1 MTRWAWA
8 LAGAAVLA
16 GLAGLVAAR
25 VLGRSGSRPAALLS
39 VVTGWLGAWVV
50 WGFLGTLAV
59 GAGAL
64 DRYDGTLFVAV
75 ALAGGAW
82 QYRTHLAQGRER
94 GLVVFVGGQL
104 VWLGVVLLQN
114 GVLGR

>member
-8 LAGAAVLA
+8 LAGAALLA

-25 VLGRSGSRPAALLS
+25 ALGRSGSRPAAMLS

-59 GAGAL
+59 G
-64 DRYDGTLFVAV
+64 
-75 ALAGGAW
+75 GGAGPPAHA
-82 QYRTHLAQGRER
+82 THSGAVGRARGAGPCPTQQAQRPGRR
-94 GLVVFVGGQL
+94 VVVFVGGQL